1 MKAVLIQSDERKSL
15 VWSEVPDPVAKAD
28 EVIVKVA
35 YAGLNR
41 ADLLQREG
49 NYPPPPGCPDW
60 MGLEVSGEITAMGS
74 EAAER
79 SGFAIGDKVCAL
91 LGGGGYAEYVAVP
104 YGMCMHVPKNTSMIE
119 AAAIPEAFATSYLNM
134 FIEGGIKAGDTLLV
148 TAGGSGLASVMIPM
162 AKEFG
167 IRVITTVRSDEKAAA
182 IAHLGAD
189 LIVNTKKQRLA
200 DVLKAEL
207 EAGRPVDVAIDCV
220 GGEGMGE
227 CLHYLAHGA
236 RWIMIAALGG
246 SVTALDLTN
255 VYKRNVRVIGSTL
268 RSRTPAM
275 KGEILGRLVADIWEK
290 VESGALRPTIYRVLP
305 VTEAEAAHALLANS
319 ESVGK
324 VVLRVFGD

>member
-1 MKAVLIQSDERKSL
+1 
-15 VWSEVPDPVAKAD
+15 
-28 EVIVKVA
+28 
-35 YAGLNR
+35 
-41 ADLLQREG
+41 
-49 NYPPPPGCPDW
+49 
-60 MGLEVSGEITAMGS
+60 
-74 EAAER
+74 
-79 SGFAIGDKVCAL
+79 
-91 LGGGGYAEYVAVP
+91 
-104 YGMCMHVPKNTSMIE
+104 MHVPKNTSMIE

>member
-1 MKAVLIQSDERKSL
+1 MKAVLIQNDERKSL

-41 ADLLQREG
+41 ADLMQREG

-60 MGLEVSGEITAMGS
+60 MGLEVSGEIVEMGA
-74 EAAER
+74 EAAEK
-79 SGFAIGDKVCAL
+79 SGFSVGDKVCAL

-104 YGMCMHVPKNTSMIE
+104 YGMCMPIPKNTSMIE
-119 AAAIPEAFATSYLNM
+119 AAAIPEAFATAYLNM
-134 FIEGGIKAGDTLLV
+134 FIEGGIKAGNTLLV
-148 TAGGSGLASVMIPM
+148 TAGGSGLASVIIPM
-162 AKEFG
+162 AKAFG

-189 LIVNTKKQRLA
+189 LIVNTKKQDLA
-200 DVLKAEL
+200 TVLKNEL

-227 CLHYLAHGA
+227 CLYYLAHGA
-236 RWIMIAALGG
+236 RWIMIASLGG
-246 SVTALDLTN
+246 SMTALDLTN
-255 VYKRNVRVIGSTL
+255 VFKRNVRVIGSTL

-275 KGEILGRLVADIWEK
+275 KGEILGKLVRDIWEK
-290 VESGALRPTIYRVLP
+290 VESGELRPTIYRVLP

-324 VVLRVFGD
+324 VVLKVFGD